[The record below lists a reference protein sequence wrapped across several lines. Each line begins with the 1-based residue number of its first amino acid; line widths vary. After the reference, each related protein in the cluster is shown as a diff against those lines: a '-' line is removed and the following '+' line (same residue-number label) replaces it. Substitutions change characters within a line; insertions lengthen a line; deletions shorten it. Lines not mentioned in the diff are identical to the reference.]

1 MIRSFSH
8 KGLRRFFESG
18 SKRGVPPEMA
28 ERLRRQLDA
37 LEEAMDVLDMNLPG
51 YDLHQLKG
59 DKAGT
64 WAVTVRANWRLTFR
78 FVGGDALDVNFEDYH

>member
-28 ERLRRQLDA
+28 DRLRRQLDA

>member
-1 MIRSFSH
+1 
-8 KGLRRFFESG
+8 
-18 SKRGVPPEMA
+18 MA
-28 ERLRRQLDA
+28 DRLRRQLDA
-37 LEEAMDVLDMNLPG
+37 LEEARDVLDMNLPG

>member
-18 SKRGVPPEMA
+18 SKRGVPPGMA
-28 ERLRRQLDA
+28 DRLRRQLDA
-37 LEEAMDVLDMNLPG
+37 LEEASDASDTCLPG
-51 YDLHQLKG
+51 YDLHQPKG

-64 WAVTVRANWRLTFR
+64 CAVTVRSDWSLTFR
-78 FVGGDALDVNFEDYH
+78 FVDSDASDLNLEDHH